1 MKKIKINKKAKEKTK
16 SKNFILSVIMIIL
29 ISIASLILV
38 FSLYIII
45 SSPDFN
51 KDLLYSKE
59 SSVIYD
65 VNGDELARIGVSNR
79 TLVSYDQ
86 LPQVLIDALVATE
99 DSRYFQHNGVDGAR
113 FLKASVGQLLGKKD
127 SGGASTL
134 TMQVVKNTYTG
145 KESSGL
151 KGIIRKFK
159 DIYMAVFKIES
170 SYTKEEIIEF
180 YVNSQWFASGNLNYE
195 SISGIEQACEYYF
208 GKSVSD
214 LTLAE
219 ASIMAG
225 MFQNPRTNNPYTYPE
240 NAKKRQETVLN
251 LMVRHGYIT
260 KEEKEL
266 AQLIPIESLL
276 KENSKTSTNM
286 FQADIDYIVE
296 EVTEKTGINPY
307 QSAMHIY
314 STIDPKAQEVLYSL
328 EQEEIYKFPNDALQE
343 GIAIT
348 SVENG
353 SIVAL
358 SGGRN
363 YQAKGLNR
371 ATGMKRQPGSTAKVI
386 FDYGPYIEYL
396 NGSTYSPF
404 LDEQT
409 TYSNGTAIK
418 NADGTYYGLMTMR
431 NALINS
437 RNIPALRAFKAV
449 ENDNIENIKNFAHS
463 LGIDYG
469 EELYESA
476 SIGGFDGV
484 SPLQMSAAYAAFA
497 RGGYYIE
504 PYSVTKVIYENKK
517 EETFN
522 YKSERVMSEET
533 AYMVTDM
540 LVSTANSGVGGVKIS
555 GVDIGAK
562 SGTTTIDKAKTSELK
577 IPSNSIQDSWNITFS
592 PKLSTALWIGYD
604 KTTKENYLT
613 VSLANPARKAI
624 MKAIGTR
631 IYTKSDGT
639 FEMPSGVIESQVEL
653 ETFPAQLPSENT
665 PQNLIGT
672 ELFKAGTEPTEV
684 STRFS
689 QLENVKNL
697 KAETKDKTITLSWDE
712 IDTPDAINANY
723 LSNFFNEYYEE
734 SASKYYE
741 KRISYNNS
749 YIGTIEYQI
758 YLDKNGSLTLLG
770 TTSKNNYTYTASD
783 AGEYKFVV
791 KSAYTIFKSNISSG
805 ISTTVNIT
813 SQNITP
819 ITPGDPN
826 TSVTPSNPS
835 DENSQNNNGL

>member
-1 MKKIKINKKAKEKTK
+1 MKKIVKSKKTNASEKK
-16 SKNFILSVIMIIL
+16 HHGKNFILSVIMIIL
-29 ISIASLILV
+29 ISIASLVLV
-38 FSLYIII
+38 FSFYIII
-45 SSPDFN
+45 TSPDFD
-51 KDLLYSKE
+51 KELLYSKE

-65 VNGDELARIGVSNR
+65 INGEELARIGVDNR
-79 TLVSYDQ
+79 KLVTYDQ
-86 LPQVLIDALVATE
+86 LPQVLVDALVATE
-99 DSRYFQHNGVDGAR
+99 DSRFFQHNGVDGAR
-113 FLKASVGQLLGKKD
+113 FMKASFGQLLGKKD

-145 KESSGL
+145 KQS
-151 KGIIRKFK
+151 KGIKGIVRKFK

-180 YVNSQWFASGNLNYE
+180 YVNSQWFTPGNLNYE

-219 ASIMAG
+219 ASVMAG
-225 MFQNPRTNNPYTYPE
+225 MFQNPILYNPYKNPE
-240 NAKKRQETVLN
+240 NAKKRQDTVLT

-260 KEEKEL
+260 KEEKEI
-266 AQLIPIESLL
+266 AQKIPIQSLL
-276 KENSKTSTNM
+276 KADNQTSTNM
-286 FQADIDYIVE
+286 YQADIDYIVQ
-296 EVTEKTGINPY
+296 EVTNKTKVNPY
-307 QSAMHIY
+307 QTAMQIY
-314 STIDPKAQEVLYSL
+314 STIDPKVQSVLYSL
-328 EQEEIYKFPNDALQE
+328 ENGEIYKFPNDYLQE

-371 ATGMKRQPGSTAKVI
+371 ATDIKRQPGSTAKVI

-396 NGSTYSPF
+396 NGSTYTPL

-409 TYSNGTAIK
+409 TYSNGTPIK

-469 EELYESA
+469 KDLYESA

-504 PYSVTKVIYENKK
+504 PYSVTKVIYENG
-517 EETFN
+517 EEENFK
-522 YKSERVMSEET
+522 YSQERVMSEET

-540 LVSTANSGVGGVKIS
+540 LVSTAKSGVGGVTIS
-555 GVDIGAK
+555 GADIGAK
-562 SGTTTIDKAKTSELK
+562 SGTTTIDKAKISDLN
-577 IPSNSIQDSWNITFS
+577 IPASSIRDSWNITFS
-592 PKLSTALWIGYD
+592 CKYATALWLGYD
-604 KTTKENYLT
+604 RTTKEHYLT
-613 VSLANPARKAI
+613 IALANPARKAV
-624 MKAIGTR
+624 MKAVGTR
-631 IYTKSDGT
+631 IYSKSDGK
-639 FEMPSGVIESQVEL
+639 FGKPSGVIESQVEL
-653 ETFPAQLPSENT
+653 ETFPPQLPSENT
-665 PQNLIGT
+665 PSNLIIT
-672 ELFKAGTEPTEV
+672 ELFKEGTEPTEV

-689 QLENVKNL
+689 QLNNVTNAKAEVKNN
-697 KAETKDKTITLSWDE
+697 IINISWNA
-712 IDTPDAINANY
+712 IDTPDAINNNY
-723 LSNFFNEYYEE
+723 LSNFFNEHYEE

-741 KRISYNNS
+741 KRLNYNSS
-749 YIGTIEYQI
+749 YIGTLEYQI
-758 YLDKNGSLTLLG
+758 YLDNNGSLTLLG
-770 TTSKNNYTYTASD
+770 STASTSYSYTAPNN
-783 AGEYKFVV
+783 GEYKLVI
-791 KSAYTIFKSNISSG
+791 KSAYTIFKSNMSSG
-805 ISTTVNIT
+805 TSVSATVSNNIS
-813 SQNITP
+813 P
-819 ITPGDPN
+819 ITPGDPTLPEQPDN
-826 TSVTPSNPS
+826 N
-835 DENSQNNNGL
+835 ENNDL